1 MYFNGVV
8 ALLSK
13 NRNYCHVSVGTNV
26 YSNDWNEIVKVLH
39 RKAKNIVAGDFEGF
53 DASQQQR
60 LLEMAAEVLIQ
71 LAIRFLNVSP
81 EDVMVMR
88 VLIKT
93 LINSLHITGREIY
106 QWTHSLASGH
116 YLTAIINSIFVN
128 LVFACCWQMAFDD
141 ISYYAARSF
150 WKECGIVAYG
160 DDHLV
165 SVPDSRLEIFNQF
178 TVPKFMAMLGLSYT
192 MEDKDA
198 SVSEK
203 ARPITEV
210 SYLKRKFLL
219 DNYSNKFICPLTL
232 ETILE
237 FPMWVHRC
245 PDPATQTIVE
255 LETAI
260 KELSLHP
267 KETWDQWFPKL
278 NGEAQSLGHFTDL
291 KEHQKVRAITLAQI
305 DVW

>member
-13 NRNYCHVSVGTNV
+13 NRNWSHVSVGTNV

-39 RKAKNIVAGDFEGF
+39 RKSKKIIAGDFEGF

-60 LLEMAAEVLIQ
+60 LLELAAEVLVQ
-71 LAIRFLNVSP
+71 LAVRFLNATP
-81 EDVMVMR
+81 EDVLVMR
-88 VLIKT
+88 ILIKS
-93 LINSLHITGREIY
+93 LINSMHITGKEIY

-128 LVFACCWQMAFDD
+128 LVFSCCWQMAFDD
-141 ISYYAARSF
+141 ISYYSARSF

-165 SVPDSRLEIFNQF
+165 SVPESRLDKFNQL
-178 TVPKFMAMLGLSYT
+178 TIPILMSKLGLSYT

-198 SVSEK
+198 LATEQ

-210 SYLKRKFLL
+210 SYLKRKFYL
-219 DNYSNKFICPLTL
+219 DKVSNKYICPLTL

-245 PDPATQTIVE
+245 PDPAAQTVVE

-267 KETWDQWFPKL
+267 KEIWDYWFPKL
-278 NGEAQSLGHFTDL
+278 NREAESLGHFTDL
-291 KEHQKVRAITLAQI
+291 KEHRTVRNICLAQT
-305 DVW
+305 DVL